1 MDRLARDP
9 EAPRDLHHRDPV
21 ADHREHRLIP
31 LLYDTEPHK
40 HARECV
46 ADQAEPG
53 SPIRRAV
60 SPVSR
65 SRCVTYQAEPITLLA
80 RREGVEP
87 PTS

>member
-1 MDRLARDP
+1 MDRLAGDA

-31 LLYDTEPHK
+31 LLYGTQLHK
-40 HARECV
+40 RVRECV
-46 ADQAEPG
+46 ADQAEPA

-65 SRCVTYQAEPITLLA
+65 SRCVTYQAEPITLLG

-87 PTS
+87 PTF